1 MRKIFARTI
10 IVGLIGLGAAPTG
23 WAGSQMANPCAAQ
36 NPCAAANPC
45 AAKQPCAAVQ
55 PCGALQMPM
64 KPATARYVIG
74 HVASVN
80 PAARILALKVG
91 GQSVIVSVD
100 QRTAIKQGGVKK
112 ALTDL
117 RPGDK
122 VTVSVVERDGKRR
135 AAYVYIAQAAAQPCA
150 ANPCAA
156 KQPCAVQPC
165 AAKQPCAPKQPC
177 GVNPCAAKN
186 PCAPK
191 W

>member
-1 MRKIFARTI
+1 MRKVLALAI
-10 IVGLIGLGAAPTG
+10 ITGLIGLGAAPTS
-23 WAGSQMANPCAAQ
+23 WAGYHMANPCAAQ

-45 AAKQPCAAVQ
+45 AAVQ
-55 PCGALQMPM
+55 PCSAAQMPM

-74 HVASVN
+74 QVTSID
-80 PAARILALKVG
+80 PAARTLALKVD

-100 QRTAIKQGGVKK
+100 QRTAIKQGVMKK

-122 VTVSVVERDGKRR
+122 VTISVIERDGRQR

-156 KQPCAVQPC
+156 KQPCAAQPC
-165 AAKQPCAPKQPC
+165 AAKQPCVPKQPC
-177 GVNPCAAKN
+177 GIN

-191 W
+191 R